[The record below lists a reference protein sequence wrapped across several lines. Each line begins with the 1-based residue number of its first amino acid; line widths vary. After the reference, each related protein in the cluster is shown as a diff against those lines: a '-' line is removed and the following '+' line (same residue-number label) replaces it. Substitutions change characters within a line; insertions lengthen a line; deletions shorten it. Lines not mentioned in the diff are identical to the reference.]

1 MSFVWPKLLV
11 LLALAPTFVVGY
23 VLLQRRRTAR
33 AAALAAQGFV
43 PSAAT
48 RRKRRLRHV
57 PFALFL
63 LALTLMLFALARPQ
77 MNLTLP
83 KREGT
88 VILAFDVSNSMIATD
103 LQPTRMDAAKAAA
116 KAFVDKQPTSIKIGV
131 VAFSDGGLVTQAPTN
146 VAGDVIAAIDRLKP
160 QGATSLGKGIFTA
173 LNAIAGKPIAIDTE
187 ATAGNLDNVDIGYF
201 GSASVI
207 LLSDGE
213 NTQNPDPVEIA
224 KLAAVAGVHIY
235 PIGIGSPDGT
245 VVELD
250 GFSLATKLDEALLT
264 QIADV
269 TDGTYYHAEDAAS
282 LSKVYDK
289 IDLKFTRSTQR
300 TEVTGVATGLGAMLF
315 FVGGALSLVWF
326 GRLV

>member
-83 KREGT
+83 KRVGT

-103 LQPTRMDAAKAAA
+103 LQPTRMDAARAAA
-116 KAFVDKQPTSIKIGV
+116 K
-131 VAFSDGGLVTQAPTN
+131 
-146 VAGDVIAAIDRLKP
+146 R
-160 QGATSLGKGIFTA
+160 
-173 LNAIAGKPIAIDTE
+173 
-187 ATAGNLDNVDIGYF
+187 
-201 GSASVI
+201 GS
-207 LLSDGE
+207 
-213 NTQNPDPVEIA
+213 
-224 KLAAVAGVHIY
+224 
-235 PIGIGSPDGT
+235 
-245 VVELD
+245 
-250 GFSLATKLDEALLT
+250 
-264 QIADV
+264 
-269 TDGTYYHAEDAAS
+269 
-282 LSKVYDK
+282 
-289 IDLKFTRSTQR
+289 
-300 TEVTGVATGLGAMLF
+300 
-315 FVGGALSLVWF
+315 GAL
-326 GRLV
+326 